1 MKDLKKNNLV
11 MHNTYYIYIMSNN
24 KDTVLYVGM
33 TNNLKR
39 RVEEHKS
46 NRIAGFTQRYCC
58 HKLVYFEEYSDVNQ
72 AIYREK
78 QIKGWT
84 RKKKDDLINS
94 INADRNDLYEKLIEQ
109 ILRFA
114 QNDK

>member
-1 MKDLKKNNLV
+1 
-11 MHNTYYIYIMSNN
+11 MSNN
-24 KDTVLYVGM
+24 KNTVLYVGM

-46 NRIAGFTQRYCC
+46 NTIIGFTQRYCC

-78 QIKGWT
+78 QIKGWI
-84 RKKKDDLINS
+84 RQKKEDLINS
-94 INADRNDLYEKLIEQ
+94 TNAERNDLYEKLV
-109 ILRFA
+109 
-114 QNDK
+114 